1 MYEICLF
8 AVALATPL
16 FHPSLDATSLASR
29 VLAHPFSKKA
39 PAHVVAGERLVNH
52 S

>member
-16 FHPSLDATSLASR
+16 FPQSLDATSLASR
-29 VLAHPFSKKA
+29 VLTHPSSPKKR
-39 PAHVVAGERLVNH
+39 PPT

>member
-1 MYEICLF
+1 MKSIKLQSHW
-8 AVALATPL
+8 LPPL
-16 FHPSLDATSLASR
+16 FPQSLDATSLASR

-39 PAHVVAGERLVNH
+39 PAHVVAGGRVINH